1 MGYDQIY
8 HLAISVAL
16 GREVQRAEGLHW
28 LIQLGYWTG
37 LWDSR
42 SCLGALKPWL
52 VFTRPVWALRR
63 TEGPN
68 SNSNSNY

>member
-42 SCLGALKPWL
+42 SCLGALKPL
-52 VFTRPVWALRR
+52 SLIHISEPTRLGMKSNDVFC
-63 TEGPN
+63 
-68 SNSNSNY
+68 